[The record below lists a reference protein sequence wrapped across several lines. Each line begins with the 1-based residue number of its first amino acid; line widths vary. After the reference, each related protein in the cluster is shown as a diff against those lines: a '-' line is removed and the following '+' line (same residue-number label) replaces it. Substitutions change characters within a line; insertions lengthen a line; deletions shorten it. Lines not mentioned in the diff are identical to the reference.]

1 MNKVCYVAPSAFA
14 ASRHHVRNR
23 EPIKMQ
29 SAILNV
35 TFPNHLLFIIHKQK

>member
-1 MNKVCYVAPSAFA
+1 MNKVCSFA

-29 SAILNV
+29 SAILKV
-35 TFPNHLLFIIHKQK
+35 TFPNHLRDLTEISGEI